1 MLLDIPFVE
10 GSIEQE
16 TDAETG
22 DWFQWWELPPETIL
36 WYAPLLSSS
45 ETAGSRLSGKEH
57 DATRPNLFDP
67 NC

>member
-45 ETAGSRLSGKEH
+45 ETAGSR
-57 DATRPNLFDP
+57 
-67 NC
+67 